1 MWVFASFALMEVY
14 SLFPYDHKEVR
25 MFPLDPTLISFQ
37 TWVDYVA
44 WRTKAIVDLFIIRA
58 LFPFYRKEMNVFIW
72 LSVGYLIDY
81 FVIYN
86 NPVVKI
92 GVIPISYTLFM
103 LIIAAA
109 NVIIGFKKCQ
119 T

>member
-1 MWVFASFALMEVY
+1 MVLRIPRQNHQEVANRRNPWLLLWVFASFALMEVY

-72 LSVGYLIDY
+72 LSVGYL
-81 FVIYN
+81 
-86 NPVVKI
+86 
-92 GVIPISYTLFM
+92 
-103 LIIAAA
+103 
-109 NVIIGFKKCQ
+109 
-119 T
+119 